1 MCTRRYT
8 DACKHTHTWIHMHR
22 MNTHIRRYTHGIKMR
37 QISSIAIQTVHSFTT
52 WKLKANDVICTPS
65 RSIQVYQGCAQV
77 LKSGGYIK
85 VL

>member
-1 MCTRRYT
+1 MDTHALYE
-8 DACKHTHTWIHMHR
+8 HTHTQIH
-22 MNTHIRRYTHGIKMR
+22 TRYKNETNLVKMR

-52 WKLKANDVICTPS
+52 WKLKANDVTCTPS
-65 RSIQVYQGCAQV
+65 PSIQVYQGCAQV